1 MSDFT
6 HARNS
11 RGEIQR
17 VPRRWLDDGHPF
29 AGQFTQTPSAKQ
41 EEGRSSDPDESWTV
55 PQLRHEA
62 ERVGIDLTGLTKKP
76 DILSAISA
84 GQAAGDPV
92 ESEG

>member
-17 VPRRWLDDGHPF
+17 VPRRWLDEGHPF

-41 EEGRSSDPDESWTV
+41 EEGRSSTPDESWTV

-62 ERVGIDLTGLTKKP
+62 KRVGIDLTGTTKA
-76 DILSAISA
+76 DILSAIERASA
-84 GQAAGDPV
+84 TDDPPQ
-92 ESEG
+92 EG

>member
-41 EEGRSSDPDESWTV
+41 EEERSSDPDESWTV
-55 PQLRHEA
+55 PQLRDHA
-62 ERVGIDLTGLTKKP
+62 KRVGIDLTGTTTKA
-76 DILSAISA
+76 DTLSAIGRASA
-84 GQAAGDPV
+84 TDDHSQ
-92 ESEG
+92 EG